1 MLTIPGEFI
10 GTKQD
15 YKPQGLPTLHFK
27 HIVPGLFKHVTYH
40 ISDSGTIT
48 QPFEDPLKPTNDDD
62 WGPDMKH
69 LLEKVKDIPARD
81 SLHNIVQI
89 V

>member
-1 MLTIPGEFI
+1 MLTIRGEFI

-15 YKPQGLPTLHFK
+15 YKPPGLPTFHFK

-48 QPFEDPLKPTNDDD
+48 QPFEDPLKPTHDDD

-69 LLEKVKDIPARD
+69 LLEKVKDIPARE
-81 SLHNIVQI
+81 
-89 V
+89 